1 MTNSIFNKLAVAT
14 VGSAVIFAVG
24 ETMPAQA
31 ANLNYSFSNASQT
44 LTGTFSFDE
53 AAAADQQV
61 TVSEGLKIFAN
72 FNGQSYTE
80 ADDSLAVVFTDFL
93 GNIPNGQGLGLQFEI
108 PDVFTVY
115 TDTFIN
121 PNDATDAG
129 VQSVTYT
136 SIPEPSSILGLSVL
150 GLGLLLAKKT
160 LTQLTDD

>member
-1 MTNSIFNKLAVAT
+1 M
-14 VGSAVIFAVG
+14 VI
-24 ETMPAQA
+24 
-31 ANLNYSFSNASQT
+31 LWT
-44 LTGTFSFDE
+44 LTIEAVQAQSDE
-53 AAAADQQV
+53 AATADQQV
-61 TVSEGLKIFAN
+61 TVSEGLKIFAT
-72 FNGQSYTE
+72 FNGQTYTE
-80 ADDSLAVVFTDFL
+80 ADDALAVVFTDFL
-93 GNIPNGQGLGLQFEI
+93 GNIPNEQGLGLQFEI
-108 PDVFTVY
+108 ADVFTVY